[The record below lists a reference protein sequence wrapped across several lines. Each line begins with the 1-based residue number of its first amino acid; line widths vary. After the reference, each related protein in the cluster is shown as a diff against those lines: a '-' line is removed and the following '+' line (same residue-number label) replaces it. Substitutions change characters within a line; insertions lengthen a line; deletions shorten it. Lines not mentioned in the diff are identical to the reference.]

1 MNFVLRSADASPFAR
16 KVRMCAAVAG
26 LSDRIEIQNVVPNS
40 DDDPIKQQ
48 NPLGKLPVLVLED
61 GRTIYD
67 SPVIC
72 AFLDHVA
79 GEGTLIPADPPARF
93 ADLRLEALADGILD
107 AAILIVYEGRYR
119 PDQEPYE
126 PWLDFQRGKIVRAL
140 DALAAEPPAIEP
152 VTVGT
157 IGVACALG
165 YLDFRKQ
172 VDWRASHPGLIPWLD
187 EFAAK
192 VPAYADTMPG

>member
-1 MNFVLRSADASPFAR
+1 MNFVLRSANASPFAR

-26 LSDRIEIQNVVPNS
+26 LADSIQIQNVVPNS
-40 DDDPIKQQ
+40 DDDPIKKQ

-72 AFLDHVA
+72 EFLDHVA
-79 GEGTLIPADPPARF
+79 GEGTLIPTDPPARF

-126 PWLDFQRGKIVRAL
+126 PWLEFQRGKIVRAL
-140 DALAAEPPAIEP
+140 DALAADPPAIEP
-152 VTVGT
+152 VTVGN
-157 IGVACALG
+157 ISVACALG

-172 VDWRASHPGLIPWLD
+172 VDWRASHPSLIPWLD
-187 EFAAK
+187 DFAAK
-192 VPAYADTMPG
+192 APAYGETMPG